1 MRTTFQAGLSG
12 LAITA
17 TALLVVTASNATG
30 DPVSSSSAY
39 GASVGGT
46 PGQPAVASDGTSTQ
60 TGGGSLPAQLGPLA
74 SGGVLEVSAG
84 DDTASAAVTNLTLGS
99 ALAQLPPEVKDGI
112 ANLNQVCAGLGQA
125 GQVNEVLT
133 PLNDAINQVPGLGTV
148 VEVPTVEAA
157 QAFCNQLVD
166 TDILDLA
173 TVGTLKTQCTDQTG
187 TVTLSDVE
195 VLGAP
200 QPVLA
205 GEIAPETQLLP
216 PELAAVAKIT
226 LNHQVPDGENFT
238 VEGLRLEVGGQ
249 VVAVLASA
257 TCGGPQ
263 AEPVVQQAPAP
274 AKPTK
279 TKQAPKPTP
288 VKTSAPVTG

>member
-1 MRTTFQAGLSG
+1 MRTSVTAGITG
-12 LAITA
+12 IAIAA
-17 TALLVVTASNATG
+17 TTLLVVASTTASG
-30 DPVSSSSAY
+30 EEVSSSSAY
-39 GASVGGT
+39 GASIGGT
-46 PGQPAVASDGTSTQ
+46 PGQPAVESDGTSTQ
-60 TGGGSLPAQLGPLA
+60 TGGGQLPAQLGPLA
-74 SGGVLEVSAG
+74 AGGVLALSAG
-84 DDTASAAVTNLTLGS
+84 DDTASSAVTNLTLGS
-99 ALAQLPPEVKDGI
+99 AVAQLPQAVKDGL
-112 ANLNQVCAGLGQA
+112 ANLNQVCTGLGQA
-125 GQVNEVLT
+125 TPANEVLT

-157 QAFCNQLVD
+157 TTFCNGLLD
-166 TDILDLA
+166 SDILDLA
-173 TVGTLKTQCTDQTG
+173 TVGTLQSQCTDQTG
-187 TVTLSDVE
+187 TVTLSDVK

-200 QPVLA
+200 QPLLA
-205 GEIAPETQLLP
+205 GAIAPETQLLP

-226 LNHQVPDGENFT
+226 LNHQVQDGENFT

>member
-1 MRTTFQAGLSG
+1 MRTSLKAGTTG
-12 LAITA
+12 LALTA
-17 TALLVVTASNATG
+17 AALLVVTSSTATS

-46 PGQPAVASDGTSTQ
+46 PGQPAVESDGTSTQ
-60 TGGGSLPAQLGPLA
+60 TGGGHLPEQLGPLA
-74 SGGVLEVSAG
+74 AGGVLEVSAG
-84 DDTASAAVTNLTLGS
+84 DDVASAAVTNLTLGS
-99 ALAQLPPEVKDGI
+99 AVAQLPQQVKDGL
-112 ANLNQVCAGLGQA
+112 AQLNQVCTGLGQA
-125 GQVNEVLT
+125 NQANEVLT

-157 QAFCNQLVD
+157 QAFCSGLVD
-166 TDILDLA
+166 TDILNLA
-173 TVGTLKTQCTDQTG
+173 TVGTLQSQCTDQTG
-187 TVTLSDVE
+187 TVTLSDVK
-195 VLGAP
+195 VLGAQ

-216 PELAAVAKIT
+216 AELAAVAKIT

-257 TCGGPQ
+257 TCGGPA
-263 AEPVVQQAPAP
+263 AEPAVQQAP

-279 TKQAPKPTP
+279 TKQAPAPTP
-288 VKTSAPVTG
+288 VRTSAPVTG

>member
-1 MRTTFQAGLSG
+1 MRTSLQAGSTG
-12 LAITA
+12 LAIA
-17 TALLVVTASNATG
+17 AAALLVVTSTTASSET
-30 DPVSSSSAY
+30 VSSSSAY

-74 SGGVLEVSAG
+74 AGGVLEVSAG
-84 DDTASAAVTNLTLGS
+84 NDTASAAVTDLTLGS

-112 ANLNQVCAGLGQA
+112 AQLNQVCTGLGQA
-125 GQVNEVLT
+125 TPANQVLT

-148 VEVPTVEAA
+148 VEIPTVEAA
-157 QAFCNQLVD
+157 QTFCNQLVD

-173 TVGTLKTQCTDQTG
+173 TLGTLKTQCTDQTG
-187 TVTLSDVE
+187 TVTLSDVK

-205 GEIAPETQLLP
+205 GEVAPETQLLP
-216 PELAAVAKIT
+216 PELAAVARIT
-226 LNHQVPDGENFT
+226 LNHQVRDGENFT

-249 VVAVLASA
+249 TVAVLASA
-257 TCGGPQ
+257 TCGGPMAQ
-263 AEPVVQQAPAP
+263 PAVQQAP

-279 TKQAPKPTP
+279 KPTKQAPRPTP